1 MVLQV
6 WIGVH
11 ILPQDPTIL
20 VSILPFNDNIMKNIT
35 KLLLALFAFSFN
47 GCSDFL
53 QEDLQG
59 TYSNATF
66 YKTEA
71 HAFLAIAG
79 VYNSASFVSTNN
91 ALWVFGDVASD
102 DATKGGLAGDQSDIQ
117 FIDEFSYS
125 NNNGALEKIWKHY
138 YEGISRAN
146 YLLYYG
152 PDIPM
157 DEAVKN
163 RILGEAKFLRAYFYF
178 NLINIFGDIPLKL
191 NPPLNEDE
199 INKPK
204 SSSAVV
210 YAQIENVLQ
219 EASSVLEPSYTGI
232 DVGRASQGAALGLLA
247 KTFLYQQKWEE
258 ALSAIADID
267 ALGLY
272 KLENVYKNN
281 FTDSTQNNSESL
293 FEIQHL
299 SNQSPKLGSHLNQYF
314 SPPKDN
320 GYYFNAPLQNFVNEF
335 EKTNA
340 DVPDPRLDYTVGRA
354 GQNWINDE
362 EFDPAWSSTGYLQR
376 KQLQPLKEEPIIGDA
391 SLNYVYLR
399 YADILLMKAEAL
411 NELSRSSEALTPLNA
426 VRKRARESYLYDED
440 LEGFGAIPVDLLPDI
455 ISTDQQTMRNA
466 IRHERR
472 VELGFEFHRYF
483 DLMRYGQSVADAALS
498 GTGFNYAQ
506 NRYFLIPQSELD
518 TNPHINN

>member
-1 MVLQV
+1 MKYTTKV
-6 WIGVH
+6 W
-11 ILPQDPTIL
+11 LTIF
-20 VSILPFNDNIMKNIT
+20 VV
-35 KLLLALFAFSFN
+35 AFG

-53 QEDLQG
+53 EEDLQG

-71 HAFLAIAG
+71 HAFLAVAAI
-79 VYNSASFVSTNN
+79 YNAASFASTDN

-157 DEAVKN
+157 DDAIKN

-178 NLINIFGDIPLKL
+178 NLVNIFGDIPLKL
-191 NPPLNEDE
+191 NPPLNEAE

-204 SSSAVV
+204 SPVASI
-210 YAQIENVLQ
+210 YAQVEKDLQ
-219 EASSVLEPSYTGI
+219 DAGDVLEIEYTGA
-232 DVGRASQGAALGLLA
+232 DVGRATKGAAFGLLA
-247 KTFLYQQKWEE
+247 KVFLYQQKWEN
-258 ALSAIADID
+258 ALTAIAAVD
-267 ALGLY
+267 GLAIY
-272 KLENVYKNN
+272 GLEKVYKNN

-320 GYYFNAPLQNFVNEF
+320 GYYFNVPLQNFVNEF

-340 DVPDPRLDYTVGRA
+340 DVVDPRLDYTVGRA
-354 GQNWINDE
+354 GQTWINGE
-362 EFDPAWSSTGYLQR
+362 TFDPTWSPTGYLQK
-376 KQLQPLKEEPIIGDA
+376 KQIQPLKEEPIIGDA

-411 NELSRSSEALTPLNA
+411 NELNRSTEALGPLNE
-426 VRKRARESYLYDED
+426 VRKRARESYLYDKD
-440 LEGFGAIPVDLLPDI
+440 LPGFGAIPTDLLPEI
-455 ISTDQQTMRNA
+455 ISTDQQTVRNA

-483 DLMRYGQSVADAALS
+483 DLMRYGQSTAEAALT
-498 GTGFNYAQ
+498 GTGFSYGK

-518 TNPHINN
+518 TNPQINN